1 MGTGRAGGDGDTEE
15 LFVAPGED
23 VDGGDEFGFDGVI
36 DEAGEAFFGCEDIVD
51 SDYLVGLVFDSDEQD
66 AAGGVGEGDEG
77 FDDSIGGGEGRFAF
91 EGFALR
97 AAEEGGE
104 VHYPAFY
111 SEGAL
116 QQSPSE

>member
-1 MGTGRAGGDGDTEE
+1 

-66 AAGGVGEGDEG
+66 AAGAVGEGDEG
-77 FDDSIGGGEGRFAF
+77 FDDSIGGGEGTFAF